1 MDKRFKSGL
10 IAVLVILIIG
20 LGFYYYQL
28 DETTPQEKQQELSE
42 QLEEGISLNQI
53 APDFTLTNLA
63 GEEVSLSD
71 YRGDYVIL
79 NFWATWCPPCRR
91 EMPNL
96 EEFYAT
102 NKDDFVVL
110 AVDLGE
116 AKQQVQ
122 QFIEEGGY
130 SFPVLLDHD
139 KEIGTKYNVSAI
151 PTSYFI
157 DPQGVIKHIKKG
169 AVTTEELN
177 QIKKDIKN

>member
-1 MDKRFKSGL
+1 
-10 IAVLVILIIG
+10 
-20 LGFYYYQL
+20 
-28 DETTPQEKQQELSE
+28 
-42 QLEEGISLNQI
+42 
-53 APDFTLTNLA
+53 LA

-96 EEFYAT
+96 DQFYAA
-102 NKDDFVVL
+102 NKDEFVVL

-139 KEIGTKYNVSAI
+139 REIGTRYNVSAI

-157 DPQGVIKHIKKG
+157 DQQGKIKHIKKG
-169 AVTTEELN
+169 AITIEELN
-177 QIKKDIKN
+177 QITDDLQK